1 MSAADRLCAGLR
13 QPEMFHLTLGDES
26 LDCGRHVF
34 DRHIEI
40 DAMLVEQVDDL
51 DAEPLQ
57 RRIADLTDV
66 LGPAIHAGVFAC
78 LGIDHE
84 TELGG
89 DHHLAAHWLQRLAD
103 DFLVGERAVDFG
115 GVEEGDA
122 QFHRLTDQLD
132 ALLLAEAVV
141 VAEVQSHASQPDGRD
156 FQIAFSKFTFLHN
169 GFLSH
174 CWFQLSRF
182 IFVYSSWRVGRNRI
196 SFIST
201 ESVSAATAVNAPKRR
216 VRFLISRTISLMA
229 LGL

>member
-1 MSAADRLCAGLR
+1 
-13 QPEMFHLTLGDES
+13 MFHLTLGDES

-103 DFLVGERAVDFG
+103 DFLVGEG
-115 GVEEGDA
+115 
-122 QFHRLTDQLD
+122 
-132 ALLLAEAVV
+132 
-141 VAEVQSHASQPDGRD
+141 P
-156 FQIAFSKFTFLHN
+156 
-169 GFLSH
+169 
-174 CWFQLSRF
+174 
-182 IFVYSSWRVGRNRI
+182 
-196 SFIST
+196 
-201 ESVSAATAVNAPKRR
+201 
-216 VRFLISRTISLMA
+216 
-229 LGL
+229 